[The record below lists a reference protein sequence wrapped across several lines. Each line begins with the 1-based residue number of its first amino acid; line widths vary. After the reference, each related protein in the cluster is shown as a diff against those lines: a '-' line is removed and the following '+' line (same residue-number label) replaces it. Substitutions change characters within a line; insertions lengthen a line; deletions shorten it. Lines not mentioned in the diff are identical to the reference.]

1 MDQCL
6 ARQPIFDRNHM
17 VIGYELLYQNTDPTN
32 NTLSTEDLAR
42 KTIEGFLALNFDALL
57 GGHIVFLPLTKEMLL
72 LDTTLLL
79 NKSTTIIEISREITP
94 TSEMLDILEQLKAEG
109 FLIALSD
116 YTYDYP
122 YDALRAIADIIMISL
137 THNSSLDIKRILLQF
152 QMTTQILLAKHVNTP
167 ADYETAKSA
176 GFELFYGNYFSM
188 PSISKTYKLSQS
200 HLNNLEIIKMMGA
213 SEPDLTQ
220 ISKRIESDVS
230 LTIKLLKLV
239 NSTHSF
245 SYHIQSVKHALAIL
259 GIKALRAWMNL
270 AIMDEL
276 ANQPEKEAIKL
287 SMVRMRLLE
296 IVGEHSDLSK
306 SVEEL
311 KLIGILS
318 VVDVL
323 YHQPLSEALIDL
335 PVEPQIKKTLL
346 GDNTEYTNIYMLIRA
361 YESARFDRIALHAH
375 AIHFN
380 LLSMPRFYREAIAW
394 ADNLY
399 YTLYPADQQPH
410 SLKLN

>member
-1 MDQCL
+1 MMEQCL

-17 VIGYELLYQNTDPTN
+17 VIGYELLYQSADSTDIMLGN
-32 NTLSTEDLAR
+32 EERAR
-42 KTIEGFLALNFDALL
+42 KTIDSFLALNFDALL
-57 GGHIVFLPLTKEMLL
+57 GGHIVFLPLTKEMLF

-79 NKSTTIIEISREITP
+79 NKSTTIIEISRELTP
-94 TSEMLDILEQLKAEG
+94 TPEILTLLEQLKVEG
-109 FLIALSD
+109 FMIALSD

-122 YDALRAIADIIMISL
+122 YDELRALADIIMISL
-137 THNSSLDIKRILLQF
+137 THNSTLDIKRILLQF
-152 QMTTQILLAKHVNTP
+152 QMTTQVLLAKHVNTP
-167 ADYETAKSA
+167 SDYEAAKSL
-176 GFELFYGNYFSM
+176 GFELFYGSYFSM

-200 HLNNLEIIKMMGA
+200 HLNNLEIIKIMGA
-213 SEPDLTQ
+213 NEPDLTQ
-220 ISKRIESDVS
+220 IAKRIESDVS

-276 ANQPEKEAIKL
+276 ATQPEKEAIKL

-296 IVGEHSDLSK
+296 VIGEHSNLDK
-306 SVEEL
+306 YVEEL

-375 AIHFN
+375 AIQFN
-380 LLSMPRFYREAIAW
+380 LLSMPRFYKEAVSW

-399 YTLYPADQQPH
+399 YTLYPTDQQPY
-410 SLKLN
+410 SFK